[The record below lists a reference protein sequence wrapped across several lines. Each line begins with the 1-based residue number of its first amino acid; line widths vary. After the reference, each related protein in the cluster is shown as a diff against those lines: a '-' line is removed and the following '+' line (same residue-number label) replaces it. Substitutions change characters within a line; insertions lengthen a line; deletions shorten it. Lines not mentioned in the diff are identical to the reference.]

1 MVPNDLKPKP
11 EYAKPK
17 YSLIEVLAA
26 SILIF
31 YAVNI
36 AFGFASTYWP
46 NKFKRVCALF
56 TCLTPLQ
63 NEGID
68 NEP

>member
-1 MVPNDLKPKP
+1 MVPNALKPRP
-11 EYAKPK
+11 EYGKQK
-17 YSLIEVLAA
+17 YSLIEVLAVL
-26 SILIF
+26 ILTF

-46 NKFKRVCALF
+46 HKFKRVCALF

-68 NEP
+68 DV